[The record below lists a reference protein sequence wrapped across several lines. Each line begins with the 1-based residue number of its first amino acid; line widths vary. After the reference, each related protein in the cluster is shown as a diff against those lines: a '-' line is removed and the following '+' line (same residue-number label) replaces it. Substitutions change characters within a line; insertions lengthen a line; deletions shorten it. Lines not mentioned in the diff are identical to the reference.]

1 MEVLFATGKL
11 HRQLNSTAKVRTAY
25 GDVMAKKIGLRL
37 QQMQAAHSLDD
48 LRNLPGRWHELTG
61 DLKGSLACDLVHPHR
76 LIFRPTADP
85 PPRRPDGGL
94 DWSAVDSVT
103 ISDVTDYH

>member
-1 MEVLFATGKL
+1 MEVLFATRRL
-11 HRQLNSTAKVRTAY
+11 QRRLNSTADTRKVH

-37 QQMQAAHSLDD
+37 QQMEAARSLAD

-76 LIFRPTADP
+76 MIFRPTAEP
-85 PPRRPDGGL
+85 PPRRPDGSL

-103 ISDVTDYH
+103 VSDVDDYH

>member
-1 MEVLFATGKL
+1 MLFATGKL
-11 HRQLNSTAKVRTAY
+11 HRQLNSTAKARQAH
-25 GDVMAKKIGLRL
+25 GDLMAKKIGLRL
-37 QQMQAAHSLDD
+37 QQMQAARSLAD

-76 LIFRPTADP
+76 MIFRPTADP
-85 PPRRPDGGL
+85 PPRRLDRGL

-103 ISDVTDYH
+103 ISDITDYH